1 LSKRDLLK
9 QSSRRLRRRMCGEAP
24 PRRGTFGE
32 KEGLGPRFGL
42 SPMSVSAKGRIR
54 GVALFL
60 LLKAFGEGKPRLTSG
75 GRAGVLLLLVV
86 LTFAFAA
93 CSRNERRYD
102 LKGKV
107 VMVEK
112 EKHLVTISHEDVAG
126 LMPSM
131 TMPFTVPNQA
141 DLDFLAPED
150 QVTATLVVD
159 GSQSWLENLFVIRT
173 SAGASGA
180 PLQAEAKQG
189 DEVPNYTLRNQD
201 GKEIRL
207 HNYRG
212 KALLLT
218 FIYTRCPLPEYCTL
232 MSNNFAQI
240 DRQLQQ
246 NPEVYARTHLL
257 SISIDPKYDT
267 PQVLRSYGAA
277 HTERYEAETFT
288 HWEFASGDQ
297 VKDMAQFFGL
307 RYFAEQD
314 QIVHGLKTV
323 IVKPDGTVAKVYT
336 GNDWKPEDVTNEL
349 KRVL

>member
-1 LSKRDLLK
+1 MKKFAYLILLI
-9 QSSRRLRRRMCGEAP
+9 P
-24 PRRGTFGE
+24 
-32 KEGLGPRFGL
+32 
-42 SPMSVSAKGRIR
+42 
-54 GVALFL
+54 L
-60 LLKAFGEGKPRLTSG
+60 LLTLALG
-75 GRAGVLLLLVV
+75 
-86 LTFAFAA
+86 A
-93 CSRNERRYD
+93 CGRNEKRYD

-112 EKHLVTISHEDVAG
+112 EKRLVTMAHEEVPG
-126 LMPSM
+126 LMPAM
-131 TMPFTVPNQA
+131 TMPFTVPSQA
-141 DLDFLAPED
+141 DLDFLAPDD
-150 QVTATLVVD
+150 QVSATLVVA
-159 GSQSWLENLFVIRT
+159 GSQSWLENLFVSRI
-173 SAGASGA
+173 SGA
-180 PLQAEAKQG
+180 PTADAASMPAEAKPG
-189 DEVPNYTLRNQD
+189 DEVPNTTLRNQD

-257 SISIDPKYDT
+257 SVSIDPKYDT

-277 HTERYEAETFT
+277 HTERYENETFA

-297 VKDMAQFFGL
+297 VKELAQFFGL
-307 RYFAEQD
+307 RYFDEKD
-314 QIVHGLKTV
+314 QIIHGLKTV

-336 GNDWKPEDVTNEL
+336 GNDWKPEDVANEL